1 MNLTTFNKN
10 LEKAEKDL
18 FDKIQ
23 ILHSSFTQEEESYVT
38 IEDAGLVEIVKM
50 LTEIGCVYSEE
61 DQTVISEEFAM
72 LIHESLK
79 NSDVLAAYKKE
90 MKNKRILRDA
100 VIFISKETRTLKQK
114 ELTEG
119 LSEDIK
125 KLSKIFNGRTEDYV
139 FVSETPLIDLK
150 MPLNKSG
157 ITRIVRRKEDNGVAK
172 RVIQRDLA
180 LFLVQELLK
189 NEKAGQYIKNA
200 RKANTKK
207 ENRLSKSKR
216 LEAAD
221 IMDLEEEVISDI
233 NALLEKM
240 DLSISKEND
249 LVDLNDLTN
258 KYKLNDY
265 NLISQTAMSKMVD
278 NKIMTSKRIFQESKS
293 RIQALTSLKVYQ
305 EKKEEFLNNH

>member
-10 LEKAEKDL
+10 LEKAEKNL
-18 FDKIQ
+18 FNKIKA
-23 ILHSSFTQEEESYVT
+23 LHSSFVQEEESYVT
-38 IEDAGLVEIVKM
+38 VEDAGLFEIVNM

-61 DQTVISEEFAM
+61 DQTIISEEFAM
-72 LIHESLK
+72 LIHESLE
-79 NSDVLAAYKKE
+79 NSDVLSAYKKE
-90 MKNKRILRDA
+90 MKNRRILRDNI
-100 VIFISKETRTLKQK
+100 IFISKETRNLKQK

-125 KLSKIFNGRTEDYV
+125 NLSKLFNGRTENYV

-157 ITRIVRRKEDNGVAK
+157 VTRIVRRKEDNGVAK
-172 RVIQRDLA
+172 RVIQRELA
-180 LFLVQELLK
+180 LFLIQELMK
-189 NEKAGQYIKNA
+189 NDKAGQYIKNA

-207 ENRLSKSKR
+207 ENRVSKSKR

-233 NALLEKM
+233 NALLKKM

-265 NLISQTAMSKMVD
+265 NLISQTAMSKMID

-293 RIQALTSLKVYQ
+293 RIQALISLKVYQ

>member
-18 FDKIQ
+18 FNKIQ
-23 ILHSSFTQEEESYVT
+23 TLHSSFIQEEESYVT
-38 IEDAGLVEIVKM
+38 IEDAGLVEIANM

-72 LIHESLK
+72 LVHKSLE

-90 MKNKRILRDA
+90 MKNKRILRDT
-100 VIFISKETRTLKQK
+100 VIFISKEIRTLKQK

-125 KLSKIFNGRTEDYV
+125 KLSKLFNGRTEDYV

-157 ITRIVRRKEDNGVAK
+157 VTRIVRRKEDNGVAK

-207 ENRLSKSKR
+207 ENRVSKSKR

-233 NALLEKM
+233 NALLRKM

-265 NLISQTAMSKMVD
+265 NLISQTAMSKMID
-278 NKIMTSKRIFQESKS
+278 DKIMTSKRIFQESKS
-293 RIQALTSLKVYQ
+293 RIQALTSLKIYQ

>member
-18 FDKIQ
+18 FNKIQ
-23 ILHSSFTQEEESYVT
+23 TLHSSFIQEEESYVT
-38 IEDAGLVEIVKM
+38 IEDAGLVEIANM

-72 LIHESLK
+72 LVHKSLE

-90 MKNKRILRDA
+90 MKNKRILRDT

-125 KLSKIFNGRTEDYV
+125 KLSKLFNGRTEDYV

-157 ITRIVRRKEDNGVAK
+157 VTRIVRRKEDNGIAK

-207 ENRLSKSKR
+207 ENRVSKSKR

-233 NALLEKM
+233 NALLRKM

-265 NLISQTAMSKMVD
+265 NLISQTAMSKMID
-278 NKIMTSKRIFQESKS
+278 DKIMTSKRIFQESKS
-293 RIQALTSLKVYQ
+293 RIQALTSLKIYQ

>member
-18 FDKIQ
+18 FNKIQ
-23 ILHSSFTQEEESYVT
+23 TLHSSFIQEEESYVT
-38 IEDAGLVEIVKM
+38 IEDAGLVEIANM

-72 LIHESLK
+72 LVHKSLE

-90 MKNKRILRDA
+90 MKNKRILRDT

-125 KLSKIFNGRTEDYV
+125 KLSKLFNGRTEDYV

-157 ITRIVRRKEDNGVAK
+157 VTRIVRRKEDNGIAK

-207 ENRLSKSKR
+207 ENRVSKSKR

-233 NALLEKM
+233 NDLLRKM

-265 NLISQTAMSKMVD
+265 NLISQTAMSKMIND
-278 NKIMTSKRIFQESKS
+278 KIMTSKRIFQESKS
-293 RIQALTSLKVYQ
+293 RIQALTSLKIYQ